1 MWAVGVRVGGA
12 VRVARLAGNLIGAS
26 GVDALAA
33 ALPRMQSLTTL
44 DLAGAATRARC
55 GFL

>member
-1 MWAVGVRVGGA
+1 M
-12 VRVARLAGNLIGAS
+12 RVARLAGNLIGAS